1 MASIC
6 NDERVFLG
14 VMSGHERKT
23 LSLSDAQPRPGPG
36 APAVGLDLPRARGCG
51 SGRVEINSLIV
62 KRNEMRL
69 RRPDIETQD
78 PGQGDQVFHGGDLES
93 RRPLGA
99 VAGSWRRWRS
109 WRRWQWRRGSAS
121 KERRSTKF
129 RVNTNFLFFR

>member
-6 NDERVFLG
+6 NDEREFLG

-36 APAVGLDLPRARGCG
+36 APAVGFDLPRARGCG

-69 RRPDIETQD
+69 RRPDVESLD
-78 PGQGDQVFHGGDLES
+78 PGQGVEVFHGGDLES

-99 VAGSWRRWRS
+99 VAGS